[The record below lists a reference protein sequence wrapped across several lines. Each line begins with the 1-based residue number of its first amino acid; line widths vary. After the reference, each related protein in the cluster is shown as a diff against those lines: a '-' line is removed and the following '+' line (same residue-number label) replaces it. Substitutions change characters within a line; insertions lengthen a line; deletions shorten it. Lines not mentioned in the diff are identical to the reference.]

1 MDNTAAIISDEE
13 DLNDLS
19 FLQNI
24 KENEILSNEYIYDS
38 IKGKSHTRSN
48 YTEEE
53 SQVKENESKTQY
65 SKHDMVFINFLY
77 LISSDWSNI
86 NNDNNDIDIVKKIVK
101 NSETKNNENSN
112 KKHNKFKT
120 KKRKERGRK
129 VNSEKILGKKHE
141 KDASDNI
148 QTKIQVHFINFL
160 TDVVNDI
167 VKAEFDSKFLSN
179 LMENNKNDNKKKKS
193 LDDLFRYITYA
204 EKKKISYGYLK
215 DILQK
220 PIKNIITK
228 KVSSKYK
235 NFKDNYNEILYE
247 KLKSG
252 SKRFLDFVNMKYI
265 DVFINYYYNEE
276 KPLKIIN
283 FEGKN
288 INLSKN
294 TKAFE
299 DLLIKNKNL
308 KKQIIDEVKYIYLNE
323 YNKSKKF
330 ITSKNAL

>member
-1 MDNTAAIISDEE
+1 MDNTSNIISYEE

-38 IKGKSHTRSN
+38 KKGKCHITSD

-65 SKHDMVFINFLY
+65 SKHEMIFINFLY

-86 NNDNNDIDIVKKIVK
+86 NNNNNDINIVE
-101 NSETKNNENSN
+101 ETVTNN
-112 KKHNKFKT
+112 KKNNKFKT
-120 KKRKERGRK
+120 KRRKERGRK
-129 VNSEKILGKKHE
+129 VISKKILGKKHE

-228 KVSSKYK
+228 NVSSKYK

-308 KKQIIDEVKYIYLNE
+308 KKQIIDEVKNIYLNE

>member
-38 IKGKSHTRSN
+38 KKGKCHITSD

-86 NNDNNDIDIVKKIVK
+86 NNNNNDINIVE
-101 NSETKNNENSN
+101 ETVTNN
-112 KKHNKFKT
+112 KKNNKFKT

-160 TDVVNDI
+160 TDIVNDV

-308 KKQIIDEVKYIYLNE
+308 KKQSIDEVKNIYLNE
-323 YNKSKKF
+323 YNKSNKF

>member
-38 IKGKSHTRSN
+38 KKGKCHTRN
-48 YTEEE
+48 DYTEEE

-86 NNDNNDIDIVKKIVK
+86 NNNNNDINIVE
-101 NSETKNNENSN
+101 ETVTNN
-112 KKHNKFKT
+112 KKNKFKT
-120 KKRKERGRK
+120 KRRKERGRK
-129 VNSEKILGKKHE
+129 EKEISKKILGKKHE

-160 TDVVNDI
+160 TDIVNDV

-179 LMENNKNDNKKKKS
+179 LMENNNNDNKKKKS
-193 LDDLFRYITYA
+193 QVDLFRYITYE

-228 KVSSKYK
+228 NVSSKYK

-308 KKQIIDEVKYIYLNE
+308 KKQIIDEVKNIYLNE

-330 ITSKNAL
+330 ITSNNAL

>member
-1 MDNTAAIISDEE
+1 MDNTSNIISYEE

-38 IKGKSHTRSN
+38 KKGKCHTRN
-48 YTEEE
+48 DYTEEE

-160 TDVVNDI
+160 TDIVNDV

-179 LMENNKNDNKKKKS
+179 LMENNDNNKKKKS

-265 DVFINYYYNEE
+265 DVFINYYCNEE

-299 DLLIKNKNL
+299 DLLVKNKNL
-308 KKQIIDEVKYIYLNE
+308 KKQIIDEVKNIYLNE

>member
-1 MDNTAAIISDEE
+1 M
-13 DLNDLS
+13 
-19 FLQNI
+19 
-24 KENEILSNEYIYDS
+24 
-38 IKGKSHTRSN
+38 
-48 YTEEE
+48 
-53 SQVKENESKTQY
+53 
-65 SKHDMVFINFLY
+65 
-77 LISSDWSNI
+77 
-86 NNDNNDIDIVKKIVK
+86 
-101 NSETKNNENSN
+101 
-112 KKHNKFKT
+112 
-120 KKRKERGRK
+120 
-129 VNSEKILGKKHE
+129 GKKHE

-308 KKQIIDEVKYIYLNE
+308 KKQIIDEVKNIYLNE

>member
-1 MDNTAAIISDEE
+1 MDNTSNIISYEE

-38 IKGKSHTRSN
+38 KKGKCHITSD

-86 NNDNNDIDIVKKIVK
+86 NNNNNDINIVE
-101 NSETKNNENSN
+101 ETVTNN
-112 KKHNKFKT
+112 KKNNKFKT

-160 TDVVNDI
+160 TDIVNDV

-308 KKQIIDEVKYIYLNE
+308 KNQIIDEVKNIYLNE
-323 YNKSKKF
+323 YNKSNKF